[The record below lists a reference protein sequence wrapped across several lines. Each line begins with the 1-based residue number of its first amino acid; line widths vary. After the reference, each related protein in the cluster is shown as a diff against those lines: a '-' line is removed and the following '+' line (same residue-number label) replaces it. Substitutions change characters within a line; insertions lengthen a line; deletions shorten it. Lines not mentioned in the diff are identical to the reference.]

1 MSLLFPNFVPTL
13 YIISQDMNLYIRYF
27 DEEVLVYSV
36 EEALDFL
43 ASLGDVEV
51 NDYVRL
57 ELEKFMSSNAMF
69 PKHIKV
75 NQRSFFIVIKT
86 TAATMEEFKA
96 KGAAGNKVEK
106 VAQKEALS
114 QYGKPQPGW
123 YAAKI
128 TFKRV
133 ISIPETQKSHY
144 VDAPF
149 VCKVKAE
156 SAQDCY
162 DKVIEHLRNRQD
174 VDPRSQ
180 FPSIK
185 SANFEFSY
193 LGE

>member
-1 MSLLFPNFVPTL
+1 
-13 YIISQDMNLYIRYF
+13 MNLYIRYF
-27 DEEVLVYSV
+27 DEETLVYSV
-36 EEALDFL
+36 EEALAFL

-51 NDYVRL
+51 NDSIAI
-57 ELEKFMSSNAMF
+57 ELEKFMASNAMY

-86 TAATMEEFKA
+86 TASTMEEFKA
-96 KGAAGNKVEK
+96 KGANQVKPEK
-106 VAQKEALS
+106 VAQKEALAN
-114 QYGKPQPGW
+114 YGKPQPGW
-123 YAAKI
+123 YEARI

-133 ISIPETQKSHY
+133 ISHPETQKSQY
-144 VDAPF
+144 VDTPF
-149 VCKVKAE
+149 VCKLKAE
-156 SAQDCY
+156 SVQECY
-162 DKVIEHLRNRQD
+162 DKVLDHLRNRQD

>member
-1 MSLLFPNFVPTL
+1 
-13 YIISQDMNLYIRYF
+13 MNLYIRYF
-27 DEEVLVYSV
+27 DEETLVYSV

-51 NDYVRL
+51 NDSIRL
-57 ELEKFMSSNAMF
+57 ELERFMSSTAMF

-75 NQRSFFIVIKT
+75 SQRSFFIVIKT

-96 KGAAGNKVEK
+96 KGASQNKTEK
-106 VAQKEALS
+106 AAQKEALANYS
-114 QYGKPQPGW
+114 LPQPGW

-133 ISIPETQKSHY
+133 ILAAETQKCHY
-144 VDAPF
+144 VDTPF

-156 SAQDCY
+156 SVQECY
-162 DKVIEHLRNRQD
+162 DKVLAHLRGRQD
-174 VDPRSQ
+174 IDPRSQ
-180 FPSIK
+180 YPSIK
-185 SANFEFSY
+185 SQNFEFNF

>member
-1 MSLLFPNFVPTL
+1 
-13 YIISQDMNLYIRYF
+13 MNLYIRYF
-27 DEEVLVYSV
+27 DEETLVYSV

-43 ASLGDVEV
+43 ASLGDVEI
-51 NDYVRL
+51 NDYIRL
-57 ELEKFMSSNAMF
+57 ELEKFMSSSAMY

-75 NQRSFFIVIKT
+75 NQRSFFIAIKT

-96 KGAAGNKVEK
+96 KGAGQSKPEK
-106 VAQKEALS
+106 TAQKEALANYS
-114 QYGKPQPGW
+114 RPQPGW

-133 ISIPETQKSHY
+133 IQNPETQKSQY
-144 VDAPF
+144 VDTPF
-149 VCKVKAE
+149 VCKLKAE
-156 SAQDCY
+156 SVQECY
-162 DKVIEHLRNRQD
+162 DKVLAHLRDRQD

-185 SANFEFSY
+185 SPNFEFNF